1 MEAIVHDEIDANPN
15 RLDEETLFR
24 EGIRLQQTP
33 AKRSDRLLIFGVFS
47 VQWREIEIRRNIGDV
62 LISHIRPENVCQ
74 RIRST
79 LHGRNGFLES

>member
-33 AKRSDRLLIFGVFS
+33 AKRSNRLVIFGVFS
-47 VQWREIEIRRNIGDV
+47 VQRREIEI
-62 LISHIRPENVCQ
+62 ENV
-74 RIRST
+74 SEM
-79 LHGRNGFLES
+79 FLSPTFVRKMSARELDPLYTAETDS